1 MLGSDSEQVYIE
13 DVRNVPQTDIAL
25 NNLVKELL
33 HFNRLSPTAISP
45 THFTS
50 SELI

>member
-1 MLGSDSEQVYIE
+1 MLGSDSEQVHIE
-13 DVRNVPQTDIAL
+13 DVRNGPQTAIAL

-33 HFNRLSPTAISP
+33 HFNRLPPTTISP